1 MKKIDTEYD
10 YIIVGAGSAGCV
22 LANRLSKNP
31 KNSVLLIEAGRED
44 KSITLKMPA
53 AVLLNLKS
61 TKHNWA
67 FKGEPEPELAG
78 RQLQHDRGKTLGG
91 SSSINGMVFI
101 RGNSLDYEG
110 WRQMGCEGW
119 GYADV
124 LPYFKKMES
133 YSGGGDD
140 FRGESGPLKVHR
152 SIPKDQLSLAF
163 IKAGKEAGYKETDDI
178 SGYCQEGFGIFDRTV
193 FKGERWSTTRAYLDP
208 VRRRKNLTI
217 ITKALVCKLI
227 LENNTATGVCFKNNK
242 DKIFNV
248 KSKKEVI
255 LCAGAVGSPH
265 LLMLSGI
272 GPKDHLKSMG
282 INLKADLPGV
292 GQNLQDHP
300 DFMIKYKCLKPVT
313 LWPKTKKLN
322 SVGAG
327 IQWLLTREGMC
338 ASNHFDA
345 VACVRSG
352 PTVEYPD
359 LQFCISPI
367 AMDDNTWQPLQEHAF
382 QVHVGLMRTHS
393 RGKIELRSSDPADPP
408 RILVNYLKDKRD
420 RELMR
425 KGIHLVRELLDQ
437 PAFSELKGEE
447 IFPGDIC
454 KSDSDLDT
462 KLNSHTTSQ
471 WHLACTA
478 RMGLKTDKYAVV
490 DNSGRVHGFNGLR
503 VVDASIMPFAPNGN
517 TNAPTI
523 MIAEK
528 ISDKILGSKPL
539 PRLDLQTWQSQEY
552 HIYQR

>member
-1 MKKIDTEYD
+1 MKNIDTEYD

-31 KNSVLLIEAGRED
+31 KNRVLLLEAGRED
-44 KSITLKMPA
+44 KSITLKMPG

-110 WRQMGCEGW
+110 WRQMGCDGW

-140 FRGESGPLKVHR
+140 FRGDTGPLRVHR
-152 SIPKDQLSLAF
+152 SVPKDPLSIAF
-163 IKAGKEAGYKETDDI
+163 IKAGKEAGYKETDDV

-193 FKGERWSTTRAYLDP
+193 FKGERWSTTRGYLDP
-208 VRRRKNLTI
+208 VRDRENLTI

-227 LENNTATGVCFKNNK
+227 FENNKATGVTFKDNK
-242 DKIFNV
+242 NKIFNI

-265 LLMLSGI
+265 ILMLSGI
-272 GPKDHLKSMG
+272 GPKDHLQSMG
-282 INLKADLPGV
+282 INLVVDMPGV

-313 LWPKTKKLN
+313 LWPKTKRLN
-322 SVGAG
+322 SIGAG
-327 IQWLLTREGMC
+327 VQWLLTKEGMC
-338 ASNHFDA
+338 ASNHFDS
-345 VACVRSG
+345 VACIRSG
-352 PTVEYPD
+352 PGVEYPD
-359 LQFCISPI
+359 LQLCISPI
-367 AMDDNTWQPLQEHAF
+367 AMDDNSWQPLKEHAF

-393 RGKIELRSSDPADPP
+393 RGKIELRSNNPADPP

-437 PAFSELKGEE
+437 PSFSDLKGEE
-447 IFPGDIC
+447 IFPGDNC
-454 KSDSDLDT
+454 KSDADLDA

-490 DNSGRVHGFNGLR
+490 DNSGKVHGITSLR

-528 ISDKILGSKPL
+528 ISDEILGSKPL
-539 PRLDLQTWQSQEY
+539 TRIELQTWQSPN
-552 HIYQR
+552 YQTDQR

>member
-1 MKKIDTEYD
+1 MKNIDTEYD

-31 KNSVLLIEAGRED
+31 KNRVLLLEAGRED
-44 KSITLKMPA
+44 KSITLKMPG

-110 WRQMGCEGW
+110 WRQMGCDGW

-140 FRGESGPLKVHR
+140 FRGDTGPLRVHR
-152 SIPKDQLSLAF
+152 SVPKDPLSIAF

-193 FKGERWSTTRAYLDP
+193 FKGERWSTTRGYLDP
-208 VRRRKNLTI
+208 VRDRENLTI
-217 ITKALVCKLI
+217 ITKALVCKLN
-227 LENNTATGVCFKNNK
+227 LENNKATGVCFKDNK
-242 DKIFNV
+242 NKIFNV
-248 KSKKEVI
+248 KSNKEVI

-265 LLMLSGI
+265 ILMLSGI

-282 INLKADLPGV
+282 INLIADMPGV

-313 LWPKTKKLN
+313 LWPKTKRLN
-322 SVGAG
+322 SIGAG
-327 IQWLLTREGMC
+327 IQWLLTKEGMC
-338 ASNHFDA
+338 ASNHFDS
-345 VACVRSG
+345 VACIRSG
-352 PTVEYPD
+352 PGVEYPD
-359 LQFCISPI
+359 LQLCISPI
-367 AMDDNTWQPLQEHAF
+367 AMENNSWQPLKEHAF

-393 RGKIELRSSDPADPP
+393 RGKIELRSNNPADPP

-437 PAFSELKGEE
+437 PSFSDLKGEE
-447 IFPGDIC
+447 IFPGDNC
-454 KSDSDLDT
+454 KSDADLDA
-462 KLNSHTTSQ
+462 KLSLHTTSQ

-490 DNSGRVHGFNGLR
+490 DNSGKVHGINSLR

-528 ISDKILGSKPL
+528 ISDEILGSKPL
-539 PRLDLQTWQSQEY
+539 TRIELQTWQSPN
-552 HIYQR
+552 YQTDQR

>member
-124 LPYFKKMES
+124 LPYFKKMET

-382 QVHVGLMRTHS
+382 QVHVGLMRTYS
-393 RGKIELRSSDPADPP
+393 RGKIELRSSNPADPP

-539 PRLDLQTWQSQEY
+539 PRLDLQTWQSQDY
-552 HIYQR
+552 HAYQR

>member
-152 SIPKDQLSLAF
+152 SIPKDPLSLAF

-327 IQWLLTREGMC
+327 IQWLLTRGGMC

-393 RGKIELRSSDPADPP
+393 RGKIELRSSNPADPP

-539 PRLDLQTWQSQEY
+539 PRLDLQTWQSQDY
-552 HIYQR
+552 HAYQR

>member
-1 MKKIDTEYD
+1 MKNIDTEYD

-31 KNSVLLIEAGRED
+31 QNRVLLLEAGRED
-44 KSITLKMPA
+44 KSITLKMPG

-110 WRQMGCEGW
+110 WRQMGCDGW

-140 FRGESGPLKVHR
+140 FRGDTGPLRVHR
-152 SIPKDQLSLAF
+152 SVPKDPLSIAF

-193 FKGERWSTTRAYLDP
+193 FKGERWSTTRGYLDP
-208 VRRRKNLTI
+208 VRDRENLTI
-217 ITKALVCKLI
+217 ITKALVCKLN
-227 LENNTATGVCFKNNK
+227 LENNKATGVCFKDNK
-242 DKIFNV
+242 NKIFNV
-248 KSKKEVI
+248 KSNKEVI

-265 LLMLSGI
+265 ILMLSGI

-282 INLKADLPGV
+282 INLIADMPGV

-313 LWPKTKKLN
+313 LWPKTKRLN
-322 SVGAG
+322 SIGAG
-327 IQWLLTREGMC
+327 IQWLLTKEGMC
-338 ASNHFDA
+338 ASNHFDS
-345 VACVRSG
+345 VACIRSG
-352 PTVEYPD
+352 PGVEYPD
-359 LQFCISPI
+359 LQLCISPI
-367 AMDDNTWQPLQEHAF
+367 AMENNSWQPLKEHAF

-393 RGKIELRSSDPADPP
+393 RGKIELRSNNPSDPP

-437 PAFSELKGEE
+437 PSFSDLKGEE
-447 IFPGDIC
+447 IFPGDNC
-454 KSDSDLDT
+454 KSDADLDA
-462 KLNSHTTSQ
+462 KLNLHTTSQ

-490 DNSGRVHGFNGLR
+490 DNSGKVHGLSNLR

-528 ISDKILGSKPL
+528 ISDEILGSKPL
-539 PRLDLQTWQSQEY
+539 TRIELQTWQSSN
-552 HIYQR
+552 YQTDQR

>member
-152 SIPKDQLSLAF
+152 SIPKDPLSLAF

-393 RGKIELRSSDPADPP
+393 RGKIELRSSNPADPP

-420 RELMR
+420 RELML

-539 PRLDLQTWQSQEY
+539 PRLDLQTWQSQDY
-552 HIYQR
+552 HAYQR

>member
-1 MKKIDTEYD
+1 MKNIDTEYD

-31 KNSVLLIEAGRED
+31 KNRVLLLEAGRED
-44 KSITLKMPA
+44 KSITLKMPG

-110 WRQMGCEGW
+110 WRQMGCDGW

-124 LPYFKKMES
+124 LPYFKRMES

-140 FRGESGPLKVHR
+140 FRGDSGPLRVHR
-152 SIPKDQLSLAF
+152 SVPKDPLSIAF
-163 IKAGKEAGYKETDDI
+163 INAGKEAGDKETDDI

-193 FKGERWSTTRAYLDP
+193 FKGERWSTTRGYLDP
-208 VRRRKNLTI
+208 VRDRKNLTI

-227 LENNTATGVCFKNNK
+227 FENNMATGVCFKDNK
-242 DKIFNV
+242 NKIFNV
-248 KSKKEVI
+248 QSNKEVI
-255 LCAGAVGSPH
+255 LRAGAVGSPH
-265 LLMLSGI
+265 ILMLSGI

-282 INLKADLPGV
+282 INLIADMPGV

-313 LWPKTKKLN
+313 LWPKTKRLN
-322 SVGAG
+322 SIGAG
-327 IQWLLTREGMC
+327 IQWLLTKEGMC
-338 ASNHFDA
+338 ASNHFDS
-345 VACVRSG
+345 VACIRSG
-352 PTVEYPD
+352 PGVEYPD
-359 LQFCISPI
+359 LQLCISPI
-367 AMDDNTWQPLQEHAF
+367 AMENNSWQPLKEHAF

-393 RGKIELRSSDPADPP
+393 RGKIELRSNNPADPP

-437 PAFSELKGEE
+437 PSFSDLKGKE
-447 IFPGDIC
+447 IFPGDNC
-454 KSDSDLDT
+454 KSDADLDA
-462 KLNSHTTSQ
+462 KLNFHTTSQ

-490 DNSGRVHGFNGLR
+490 DNSGKVHGINSLR

-528 ISDKILGSKPL
+528 ISDEILGSKPL
-539 PRLDLQTWQSQEY
+539 TRIDLQTWQSPN
-552 HIYQR
+552 YQTDQR

>member
-152 SIPKDQLSLAF
+152 SIPKDPLSLAF
-163 IKAGKEAGYKETDDI
+163 IKAGKEAGYRETDDI

-393 RGKIELRSSDPADPP
+393 RGKIELRSSNPADPP

-539 PRLDLQTWQSQEY
+539 PRLDLQTWQSQDY
-552 HIYQR
+552 HTYQR

>member
-1 MKKIDTEYD
+1 MKYIDSEYD

-22 LANRLSKNP
+22 LANRLSKNA
-31 KNSVLLIEAGRED
+31 KNRVLLLEAGKED

-140 FRGESGPLKVHR
+140 FRGDSGPLKVHR
-152 SIPKDQLSLAF
+152 SIPKDPLSLAF

-193 FKGERWSTTRAYLDP
+193 FKGERWSTTRGYLDP
-208 VRRRKNLTI
+208 VRDRDNLTI
-217 ITKALVCKLI
+217 LTKVLVCKLI
-227 LENNTATGVCFKNNK
+227 LENNRATGVSFIDNR
-242 DKIFNV
+242 DKVFNV

-255 LCAGAVGSPH
+255 LSAGAVGTPH
-265 LLMLSGI
+265 ILMLSGI
-272 GPKDHLKSMG
+272 GPKDHLNSMG

-313 LWPKTKKLN
+313 LWPKTKRLR
-322 SVGAG
+322 SIGAG
-327 IQWLLTREGMC
+327 IQWLLTKEGMC

-352 PTVEYPD
+352 PGIEYPD

-393 RGKIELRSSDPADPP
+393 RGKIELRSSNPTDPP

-437 PAFSELKGEE
+437 PSFSDLKGEE
-447 IFPGDIC
+447 IFPGNDC
-454 KSDSDLDT
+454 KSDSDLDE
-462 KLNSHTTSQ
+462 KMNSHTTSQ

-478 RMGLKTDKYAVV
+478 RMGLKSDKYSVV
-490 DNSGRVHGFNGLR
+490 DNSGNVHGFTGLR

-528 ISDKILGSKPL
+528 ISDKILGVDAL
-539 PRLDLQTWQSQEY
+539 NRIELQTWQSPN
-552 HIYQR
+552 YQTEQR

>member
-163 IKAGKEAGYKETDDI
+163 IKAGKEAGYRKTDDI

-393 RGKIELRSSDPADPP
+393 RGKIELRSSNPADPP

-420 RELMR
+420 RELML

-539 PRLDLQTWQSQEY
+539 PRLDLQTWQSQDY
-552 HIYQR
+552 HTYQR

>member
-152 SIPKDQLSLAF
+152 SIPKDPLSLAF

-393 RGKIELRSSDPADPP
+393 RGNIELRSSNPAEPP

-539 PRLDLQTWQSQEY
+539 PRLDLQTWQSQDY
-552 HIYQR
+552 HAYQR

>member
-1 MKKIDTEYD
+1 MKNIDTEYD

-31 KNSVLLIEAGRED
+31 QNRVLLLEAGRED
-44 KSITLKMPA
+44 KSITLKMPG

-110 WRQMGCEGW
+110 WRQMGCDGW

-140 FRGESGPLKVHR
+140 FRGDTGPLRVHR
-152 SIPKDQLSLAF
+152 SVPKDPLSIAF

-193 FKGERWSTTRAYLDP
+193 FKGERWSTTRGYLDP
-208 VRRRKNLTI
+208 VRDRENLTI
-217 ITKALVCKLI
+217 ITKALVCKLN
-227 LENNTATGVCFKNNK
+227 LENNKATGVCFKDN
-242 DKIFNV
+242 KIFNV
-248 KSKKEVI
+248 KSNKEVI

-265 LLMLSGI
+265 ILMLSGI
-272 GPKDHLKSMG
+272 GPKDHLESMG
-282 INLKADLPGV
+282 INLVVDMPGV

-313 LWPKTKKLN
+313 LWPKTKRLN
-322 SVGAG
+322 SIGAG
-327 IQWLLTREGMC
+327 IQWLLTKEGMC
-338 ASNHFDA
+338 ASNHFDS
-345 VACVRSG
+345 VACIRSG
-352 PTVEYPD
+352 PGVEYPD
-359 LQFCISPI
+359 LQLCISPI
-367 AMDDNTWQPLQEHAF
+367 AMENNSWQPLKEHAF

-393 RGKIELRSSDPADPP
+393 RGKIELRSNNPADPP

-437 PAFSELKGEE
+437 PSFSDLKGEE
-447 IFPGDIC
+447 IFPGDNC
-454 KSDSDLDT
+454 KSDADLDA
-462 KLNSHTTSQ
+462 KLNLHTTSQ

-490 DNSGRVHGFNGLR
+490 DNSGNVHGLSNLR

-528 ISDKILGSKPL
+528 ISDEILGSKPL
-539 PRLDLQTWQSQEY
+539 TRIELQTWQSPN
-552 HIYQR
+552 YQTDQR

>member
-1 MKKIDTEYD
+1 MKNIDTEYD

-31 KNSVLLIEAGRED
+31 KNRVLLLEAGRED
-44 KSITLKMPA
+44 KSITLKMPG

-110 WRQMGCEGW
+110 WRQMGCDGW

-140 FRGESGPLKVHR
+140 FRGDTGPLRVYR
-152 SIPKDQLSLAF
+152 SVPKDPLSIAF

-193 FKGERWSTTRAYLDP
+193 FKGERWSTTRGYLDP
-208 VRRRKNLTI
+208 VRDRENLTI
-217 ITKALVCKLI
+217 ITKALVCKLN
-227 LENNTATGVCFKNNK
+227 LENNKATGVCFKDNK
-242 DKIFNV
+242 NKIFNV
-248 KSKKEVI
+248 KSNKEVI

-265 LLMLSGI
+265 ILMLSGI

-282 INLKADLPGV
+282 INLIADMPGV

-313 LWPKTKKLN
+313 LWPKTKRLN
-322 SVGAG
+322 SIGAG
-327 IQWLLTREGMC
+327 IQWLLTKEGMC
-338 ASNHFDA
+338 ASNHFDS
-345 VACVRSG
+345 VACIRSG
-352 PTVEYPD
+352 PGVEYPD
-359 LQFCISPI
+359 LQLCISPI
-367 AMDDNTWQPLQEHAF
+367 AMENNSWQPLKEHAF

-393 RGKIELRSSDPADPP
+393 RGKIELRSNNPADPP

-437 PAFSELKGEE
+437 PSFSDLKGEE
-447 IFPGDIC
+447 IFPGDNC
-454 KSDSDLDT
+454 KSDADLDA
-462 KLNSHTTSQ
+462 KLNLHTTSQ

-490 DNSGRVHGFNGLR
+490 DNSGKVHGITSLR

-528 ISDKILGSKPL
+528 ISDEILGSKPL
-539 PRLDLQTWQSQEY
+539 TRIELQTWQSPN
-552 HIYQR
+552 YQTEQR

>member
-163 IKAGKEAGYKETDDI
+163 IKAGKDSGYKETDDI

-393 RGKIELRSSDPADPP
+393 RGKIELRSSNPADPP

-539 PRLDLQTWQSQEY
+539 PRLDLQTWQSQDY
-552 HIYQR
+552 HAYQR

>member
-1 MKKIDTEYD
+1 MKIINSEYD

-31 KNSVLLIEAGRED
+31 NNSVLLLEAGRED

-67 FKGEPEPELAG
+67 FKGEPEPELGG

-110 WRQMGCEGW
+110 WRQMGCDDW

-152 SIPKDQLSLAF
+152 SIPKDELSLAF

-193 FKGERWSTTRAYLDP
+193 FKGERWSTTRGYLDP
-208 VRRRKNLTI
+208 VRNRENLTI
-217 ITKALVCKLI
+217 VTKALVCQLI
-227 LENNTATGVCFKNNK
+227 IEKNKAIGVCFKNNE
-242 DKIFNV
+242 DKIHNV

-255 LCAGAVGSPH
+255 LCAGAVGTPH
-265 LLMLSGI
+265 ILMLSGI
-272 GPKDHLKSMG
+272 GPKDHLRSMG
-282 INLKADLPGV
+282 INLKVDLPGV

-313 LWPKTKKLN
+313 LWPKTKRL
-322 SVGAG
+322 SSIGAG
-327 IQWLLTREGMC
+327 IQWLLTKEGMC

-352 PTVEYPD
+352 PGIEYPD
-359 LQFCISPI
+359 LQLCISPI

-393 RGKIELRSSDPADPP
+393 RGKIELRSSNPADPP

-437 PAFSELKGEE
+437 PSFSDLKGEE
-447 IFPGDIC
+447 IFPGNDC
-454 KSDSDLDT
+454 KSDSDLDE
-462 KLNSHTTSQ
+462 KMNSHTTSQ

-478 RMGLKTDKYAVV
+478 RMGLKSDKYSVV
-490 DNSGRVHGFNGLR
+490 DNSGNVHGFTGLR

-528 ISDKILGSKPL
+528 ISDKILGVDAL
-539 PRLDLQTWQSQEY
+539 NRIELQTWQSPN
-552 HIYQR
+552 YQTDQR

>member
-393 RGKIELRSSDPADPP
+393 RGKIELRSSNPADPP

-539 PRLDLQTWQSQEY
+539 PRLDLQTWQSQNY
-552 HIYQR
+552 HTYQR

>member
-1 MKKIDTEYD
+1 MKNIDTEYD

-31 KNSVLLIEAGRED
+31 QNRVLLLEAGRED
-44 KSITLKMPA
+44 KSITLKMPG

-110 WRQMGCEGW
+110 WRQMGCDGW

-140 FRGESGPLKVHR
+140 FRGDTGPLRVHR
-152 SIPKDQLSLAF
+152 SVPKDPLSIAF

-193 FKGERWSTTRAYLDP
+193 FKGERWSTTRGYLDP
-208 VRRRKNLTI
+208 VRDRENLTI
-217 ITKALVCKLI
+217 ITKALVCKLN
-227 LENNTATGVCFKNNK
+227 LENNKATGVCFKDNK
-242 DKIFNV
+242 NKIFNV
-248 KSKKEVI
+248 KSNKEVI
-255 LCAGAVGSPH
+255 LCAGAIGSPH
-265 LLMLSGI
+265 ILMLSGI

-282 INLKADLPGV
+282 INLIADMPGV

-313 LWPKTKKLN
+313 LWPKTKRLN
-322 SVGAG
+322 SIGAG
-327 IQWLLTREGMC
+327 IQWLLTKEGMC
-338 ASNHFDA
+338 ASNHFDS
-345 VACVRSG
+345 VACIRSG
-352 PTVEYPD
+352 PGVEYPD
-359 LQFCISPI
+359 LQLCISPI
-367 AMDDNTWQPLQEHAF
+367 AMENNSWQPLKEHAF

-393 RGKIELRSSDPADPP
+393 RGKIELRSNNPSDPP

-437 PAFSELKGEE
+437 PSFSDLKGEE
-447 IFPGDIC
+447 IFPGDNC
-454 KSDSDLDT
+454 KSDADLDA
-462 KLNSHTTSQ
+462 KLNLHTTSQ

-490 DNSGRVHGFNGLR
+490 DNSGKVHGLSNLR

-528 ISDKILGSKPL
+528 ISDEILGSKPL
-539 PRLDLQTWQSQEY
+539 TRIELQTWQSPN
-552 HIYQR
+552 YQTDQR